1 MSKDII
7 WFGVFIAIFMYG
19 LTVMRVGLDQL
30 SSEKLKNKLLLVTGN
45 PIQGLLIGTILTAL
59 LQSSSAVMVI
69 TIGFVT
75 AGLLSFKQSIGIMLG
90 ANIGTTI
97 TAELMT
103 IQVGELSLPI
113 IIVGVLFIL
122 IPNRTFFS
130 LGTTLLGLGCIFVA
144 MRGFTSLADSI
155 YSYSII
161 KTTLLYTTQNDL
173 VGILVGTIMTAI
185 IQSSSAVIGVAMGFL
200 HNHHLTI
207 NAGIAIMLGANI
219 GTCITALLASI
230 GASKE
235 AKWTAYAH
243 IWLNLFGVILFLPFI
258 NLLAQFASTLSPS
271 IETQLAHASVI
282 FNISCS
288 LIALP
293 LVNVFA
299 NFIMNTYKK

>member
-113 IIVGVLFIL
+113 VILGILLIL

-155 YSYSII
+155 YSYSIV
-161 KTTLLYTTQNDL
+161 KSTLLYTTQNDL
-173 VGILVGTIMTAI
+173 VGIIVGTIMTAI

-200 HNHHLTI
+200 HHHHLTLS
-207 NAGIAIMLGANI
+207 AGIAIMLGANI

-282 FNISCS
+282 FNITCS

-299 NFIMNTYKK
+299 NFIMNTYRK